1 LIASLVRAALFAL
14 LTASASM
21 AQEFCDRPIPP
32 EDLVPPR
39 DDPEFRDFLNSEY
52 EDYLGAAESY
62 INCLGREHQSTF
74 EEMRVILDRWTRYFG
89 DDARIGLATRPT
101 DAPETNLEYRN

>member
-1 LIASLVRAALFAL
+1 MIATLALATMLAL
-14 LTASASM
+14 LTASPSL
-21 AQEFCDRPIPP
+21 AQEICDRPLPP

-39 DDPEFRDFLNSEY
+39 DDPEFRDFLSSEY

-74 EEMRVILDRWTRYFG
+74 EEMRVIVGRWTRYFG
-89 DDARIGLATRPT
+89 EEARMRRATRPT
-101 DAPETNLEYRN
+101 DTTETDPEDRN

>member
-1 LIASLVRAALFAL
+1 MLTLVMG
-14 LTASASM
+14 SASM

-52 EDYLGAAESY
+52 EEYLGAAEEY

-74 EEMRVILDRWTRYFG
+74 EEMRGILERWTRYFG
-89 DDARIGLATRPT
+89 DDAKMRTTTCPPNTAET
-101 DAPETNLEYRN
+101 DPKYRN

>member
-1 LIASLVRAALFAL
+1 M
-14 LTASASM
+14 ASASI

-39 DDPEFRDFLNSEY
+39 NDPEFRDFLNSEY

-74 EEMRVILDRWTRYFG
+74 EEMRLILDRWTRYFG
-89 DDARIGLATRPT
+89 DDARMRLSMRPT
-101 DAPETNLEYRN
+101 DTPGTYPEHRN